1 MTKDWTNDSLAATVA
16 DQVDGGRMWE
26 TLEYFSTLN
35 RDAGSEDEHKACR
48 YIAEQLQ
55 SAGVPCDIHECQAYL
70 SHPRSAGLTVYH
82 PTYKTF
88 QALTHSFSGNT
99 PAQGVSGEVVFIG
112 SPEFDPGMEMDTS
125 LFENLDLRGKIVLSE
140 GLVRP
145 WKATVAQEKGA
156 IALINVNA
164 TDQRHNMI
172 VSTAWGMPCADERH
186 LVPTIPVISV
196 NRQDGQNLIR
206 MCRQGR
212 VEATVQTET
221 DTGFFPLLIP
231 VAKIEGQNP
240 EDFILVH
247 GHIDSWHVG
256 ITDNATGN
264 ATKLELARLF
274 HKHRD
279 RLKSSVLFAWW
290 PGHSTGR
297 YAGSTWY
304 SDHFWHTL
312 YEHAMVDINVDSTG
326 VRGATEI
333 APKQTYDLEPFM
345 EAIVTRFIAQDPDAQ
360 DCRMAPLARQGRHAD
375 QSFWTNCGSNIRIDS
390 MIPADHPDRAK
401 VGGGGGGWWWHTEHD
416 TLDKADRTILARDT
430 RLLGRVVAGMANAPV
445 LPMDHRRVAA
455 AFARRLTDLE
465 QACGKAYD
473 FSESIAVSRD
483 LEKDCQR
490 LYERAEETRSDNDP
504 AAHEAVNRLMMVLN
518 RALNPALL
526 TDRGPHRHQPAQ
538 PNPDLPGLSIAARLA
553 SLDPSDDQVQFILT
567 QLKREENGL
576 ILALKKARES
586 IAKEL

>member
-1 MTKDWTNDSLAATVA
+1 MRQNNEEALSAEIMAR
-16 DQVDGGRMWE
+16 VDGDRMWE

-35 RDAGSEDEHKACR
+35 RDAGSEDEHRACR

-55 SAGVPCDIHECQAYL
+55 SAGVRHDLYECQAYL

-82 PTYKTF
+82 PRYQTI

-99 PAQGVSGEVVFIG
+99 PVQGVSGEVVFIG
-112 SPEFDPGMEMDTS
+112 SPEFDPGMEMDTR
-125 LFENLDLRGKIVLSE
+125 LFENIDLHGKIVLSE

-145 WKATVAQEKGA
+145 WKATVAQAKGA
-156 IALINVNA
+156 IALINANV

-172 VSTAWGMPCADERH
+172 VSTAWGMPSADELH
-186 LVPTIPVISV
+186 LVPAIPVISV
-196 NRQDGQNLIR
+196 NRQDGRSLIQ

-212 VEATVQTET
+212 IEATVQTET
-221 DTGFFPLLIP
+221 DTGFFPMLIP
-231 VAKIEGQNP
+231 VARIEGQNP

-279 RLKSSVLFAWW
+279 RLKYSVIFAWW

-304 SDHFWHTL
+304 SDHFWHTI
-312 YEHAMVDINVDSTG
+312 YDHAMVDINVDSTG

-333 APKQTYDLEPFM
+333 APKQTYDLEPFLESM
-345 EAIVTRFIAQDPDAQ
+345 VTRFIAQDPDAAG
-360 DCRMAPLARQGRHAD
+360 CRLAPLARQGRHAD
-375 QSFWTNCGSNIRIDS
+375 QSFWTNCGSNIRIDG
-390 MIPADHPDRAK
+390 MIPQGHPDRVK

-430 RLLGRVVAGMANAPV
+430 RLLGMVTAALACAPV

-455 AFARRLTDLE
+455 AFVRRLTDLE
-465 QACGKAYD
+465 NACGRAYD
-473 FSESIAVSRD
+473 FSESIAVARD

-490 LYERAEETRSDNDP
+490 LFEHAEKILGNNDP
-504 AAHEAVNRLMMVLN
+504 AAQKAVNRLMMSLN
-518 RALNPALL
+518 RELNAALL
-526 TDRGPHRHQPAQ
+526 TDRRRHRHQPAQ

-553 SLDPSDDQVQFILT
+553 HLDSEDGQTRFILA

-576 ILALKKARES
+576 ILALKNAREV
-586 IAKEL
+586 IARGL